1 MVSYKALNTTIKH
14 LASQQDGIVGY
25 GYAGKAVARTESGFT
40 YTFECGGQGEFLQ
53 VVAMRK
59 SVVLDV
65 FHSFGQKNG
74 GQTFTIGE
82 GVLSYACQCV
92 RKLDT
97 RQRLAVTEGLEADVS
112 DTVGDDHFPDMVQ
125 MAFPRNFFFAE
136 EIVKG
141 ACTGDAEFSVFR
153 IQAPLSMISA

>member
-1 MVSYKALNTTIKH
+1 MYGGRNGYLFQRMAVSENAVADMDDFVRNVDSCKAVASFECGIAEIDHGGGQRDRREGNTAGKTVAFELQQSLGELYFRQAFAIGKH

-74 GQTFTIGE
+74 GQTFTIG
-82 GVLSYACQCV
+82 
-92 RKLDT
+92 
-97 RQRLAVTEGLEADVS
+97 
-112 DTVGDDHFPDMVQ
+112 
-125 MAFPRNFFFAE
+125 
-136 EIVKG
+136 
-141 ACTGDAEFSVFR
+141 VFV
-153 IQAPLSMISA
+153 IG

>member
-1 MVSYKALNTTIKH
+1 MQQSLGELYFRQAFAIGKH

-74 GQTFTIGE
+74 GQTFTIGVSIISWLS
-82 GVLSYACQCV
+82 VLYALND
-92 RKLDT
+92 RK
-97 RQRLAVTEGLEADVS
+97 VTVWILFRYEK
-112 DTVGDDHFPDMVQ
+112 
-125 MAFPRNFFFAE
+125 
-136 EIVKG
+136 VK
-141 ACTGDAEFSVFR
+141 
-153 IQAPLSMISA
+153 I